1 MLPSTVF
8 DRWQGFHGRTLVL
21 TMTTDEYTWIRNKER
36 QMQPRL
42 HAPFSSVHFDLFQQF
57 PMEGLKLS
65 SQHSIN
71 RWPPFTLEVIYIFCE
86 HLKQRIFLSCRI
98 NAILVSSNLRYEDVK
113 STSSLFCTQLSYE
126 GDTYDRLSRTENK
139 VHQQRNIRLGITNFI
154 TEVLDRPVRYQELVD
169 FRTFLCRIFWSPT
182 QRFFIP
188 QGL

>member
-21 TMTTDEYTWIRNKER
+21 TMTTVEYTWIRNRER

-71 RWPPFTLEVIYIFCE
+71 RWPPFTQEVIYIFCE

-126 GDTYDRLSRTENK
+126 GDTTVSVGQKVRYTSRE
-139 VHQQRNIRLGITNFI
+139 IRLGITNFI
-154 TEVLDRPVRYQELVD
+154 IEVLEWFTYLTPPD
-169 FRTFLCRIFWSPT
+169 F
-182 QRFFIP
+182 
-188 QGL
+188 

>member
-21 TMTTDEYTWIRNKER
+21 TMTTDEYTWIRNRER

-57 PMEGLKLS
+57 PMECLKLS

-71 RWPPFTLEVIYIFCE
+71 RWPPFTQEVIYIFCE

-113 STSSLFCTQLSYE
+113 STSSLFCTQLSCE
-126 GDTYDRLSRTENK
+126 GDTTVSVGQKIRCTPCTPAEKYSTRC
-139 VHQQRNIRLGITNFI
+139 HQFYHRSWKYCCIT
-154 TEVLDRPVRYQELVD
+154 TAV
-169 FRTFLCRIFWSPT
+169 
-182 QRFFIP
+182 
-188 QGL
+188 